1 MKYELSIVI
10 PIYNVENYIQECLE
24 SILSQLNPKIQ
35 IICVN
40 DGSPDNSMEIAKKF
54 IQQYSPHIQSQFVF
68 IEQENKGL
76 SGARNTG
83 LKLARGKYI
92 GFLDSDD
99 KLTPNYFSE
108 IFKVL
113 EKDSYDIVDFNVI
126 TSSGKVSKVRNRSY
140 DSVFSIAR
148 WYCPARIFKKT
159 LFDNYNFTVGIN
171 YEDVDLTPI
180 LYTKA
185 SKTYHIDS
193 PLYWYRDNEQGIT
206 KTFNKVNNLKTIE
219 SLDFICH
226 KYLKLYQETNN
237 PYYAIVAIQ
246 TYHLLCISTCRRFG
260 LDKAFLYIKKY
271 NTSIKDIE
279 INNLPIDY
287 ESIDKRVLIFYRNP
301 KTYCIAYKLFDK
313 LRVVRTSSHKTK

>member
-1 MKYELSIVI
+1 MFTLSLII
-10 PIYNVENYIQECLE
+10 PIYNVEDYIEECLT
-24 SILSQLNPKIQ
+24 SVLQILPPEVEVVCID
-35 IICVN
+35 
-40 DGSPDNSMEIAKKF
+40 DGSPDHSTDLAKKLVNS
-54 IQQYSPHIQSQFVF
+54 YDAVIQSQFVF
-68 IEQENKGL
+68 AKQENQGL

-83 LKLARGKYI
+83 LKLAKGKYI

-99 KLTPNYFSE
+99 KLTPNYFNE

-113 EKDSYDIVDFNVI
+113 EKDSYDIIDFNVI

-148 WYCPARIFKKT
+148 WYCPARIFRKT
-159 LFDNYNFTVGIN
+159 LFDNYDFTVGIN

-180 LYTKA
+180 LYTQA

-219 SLDFICH
+219 SLDYICH
-226 KYLKLYQETNN
+226 KYLKLFEDTKN

-246 TYHLLCISTCRRFG
+246 TYHLLCMSICRRFN
-260 LDKAFLYIKKY
+260 LSKAFLFIKKY
-271 NTSIKDIE
+271 TKDFQAID
-279 INNLPIDY
+279 INQLPIEY
-287 ESIDKRVLIFYRNP
+287 NSIDKRVLVFYRNP
-301 KTYCIAYKLFDK
+301 KSYCAAYTLFDK
-313 LRVVRTSSHKTK
+313 FRNLKDSLTITNK

>member
-1 MKYELSIVI
+1 MYTLSLII
-10 PIYNVENYIQECLE
+10 PMYKVEDYIEECLGSVLKVLPPE
-24 SILSQLNPKIQ
+24 VEV
-35 IICVN
+35 ICID
-40 DGSPDNSMEIAKKF
+40 DGSPDRSTDLAKKLVNS
-54 IQQYSPHIQSQFVF
+54 YDAAIQSQFIF
-68 IEQENKGL
+68 AKQENQGL

-83 LKLARGKYI
+83 LRLAKGKYI

-99 KLTPNYFSE
+99 KLTPNYFNE

-113 EKDSYDIVDFNVI
+113 EKDSYDIIDFNVI

-148 WYCPARIFKKT
+148 WYCPARIFRKT
-159 LFDNYNFTVGIN
+159 LFDNYDFTVGIN

-180 LYTKA
+180 LYIQA

-193 PLYWYRDNEQGIT
+193 PLYWYRDNDQGIT

-246 TYHLLCISTCRRFG
+246 TYHLLCISTCRRFS
-260 LDKAFLYIKKY
+260 LNRTFQYIKKY
-271 NTSIKDIE
+271 NKSIKKIE
-279 INNLPIDY
+279 ISNLPIDY
-287 ESIDKRVLIFYRNP
+287 NSIDKRVLTFYRSP
-301 KTYCIAYKLFDK
+301 KSYCIAYNFFNK
-313 LRVVRTSSHKTK
+313 LRTIKSHYKIVK